1 MQSQFLVEQLS
12 PAQAQLIESQDG
24 SKNVF
29 LAGRFLVS
37 EEQNGNGRIYK
48 RENIQSV
55 IERTMKQISEGYS
68 MCGELNH
75 PPGLSVDL
83 SNVSH
88 MITELKMDGNYG
100 IGKAKI
106 LNTPSGQIAKAL
118 LDGGVRL
125 GVSSRGTG
133 EVNEGIVSNFD
144 LVTIDIVAN
153 PSGPG
158 CYPDIVRESMGDRK
172 VMSLAEAVV
181 HDEAAQKYFKKEM
194 QNFLNKIL
202 KK

>member
-1 MQSQFLVEQLS
+1 MQQFLVETLS
-12 PAQAQLIESQDG
+12 PNESALIESIDDG
-24 SKNVF
+24 KNMY
-29 LAGRFLVS
+29 LAGRFLVG
-37 EEQNGNGRIYK
+37 EEQNGNGRRYPK
-48 RENIQSV
+48 TEIQRV
-55 IERTMKQISEGYS
+55 IESVMGKIKSGVS
-68 MCGELNH
+68 IVGELNH

-83 SNVSH
+83 ANVSH

-106 LNTPSGQIAKAL
+106 LNTPSGNIAKAL